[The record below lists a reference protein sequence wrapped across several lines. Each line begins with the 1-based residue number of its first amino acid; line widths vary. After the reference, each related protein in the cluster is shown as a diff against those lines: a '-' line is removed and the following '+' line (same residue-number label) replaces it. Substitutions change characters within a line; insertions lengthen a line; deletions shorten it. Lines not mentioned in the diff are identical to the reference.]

1 MVYWDRVAVGH
12 GKMFAEGMRLKMK
25 VSWEKVEKHVGVLT
39 VEVDAEQV
47 AQALDKA
54 FRKVVMRVNVPGFRR
69 GKVPRRIFEARFGVQ
84 SLYSDAIDILLPE
97 AYRNAVE
104 QSGIEPV
111 DRPEV
116 DVEQFEKDQPF
127 IFKAKVTVKPEVK
140 LGEYKGLEVPA
151 EDTEVTEEELEKEL
165 ERLQHRH
172 AELQVVEGEPAQMG
186 DLVSINYEGM
196 VDGEPF
202 EGGTGEYR
210 SLELGSGRFIPGFE
224 EQIAGMNVGEEKEIH
239 VTFPEDYKEASLA
252 GKPAVFKVRVN
263 EIKRKILP
271 QLDDEFAKDVSE
283 FETLDE
289 FKRDLAEKMKERKA
303 AEAERKREAALVEKA
318 AQNAE
323 VDIPEVM
330 IEREIDRMVHVLENR
345 LRFQGMNLQLYYQL
359 TGRDE
364 ASARAEMREEA
375 QKNVLHRLVL
385 EAIAKAEQL
394 DATEEDLQAELERL
408 AEVYNRS
415 VGDLRDMFSADGYLE
430 ELKSDLR
437 IRKAV
442 KFLVEQSKSA

>member
-1 MVYWDRVAVGH
+1 
-12 GKMFAEGMRLKMK
+12 
-25 VSWEKVEKHVGVLT
+25 
-39 VEVDAEQV
+39 
-47 AQALDKA
+47 
-54 FRKVVMRVNVPGFRR
+54 
-69 GKVPRRIFEARFGVQ
+69 
-84 SLYSDAIDILLPE
+84 
-97 AYRNAVE
+97 
-104 QSGIEPV
+104 
-111 DRPEV
+111 
-116 DVEQFEKDQPF
+116 
-127 IFKAKVTVKPEVK
+127 
-140 LGEYKGLEVPA
+140 
-151 EDTEVTEEELEKEL
+151 
-165 ERLQHRH
+165 
-172 AELQVVEGEPAQMG
+172 
-186 DLVSINYEGM
+186 
-196 VDGEPF
+196 
-202 EGGTGEYR
+202 
-210 SLELGSGRFIPGFE
+210 
-224 EQIAGMNVGEEKEIH
+224 MNVGEEKEIH

-375 QKNVLHRLVL
+375 HKNVLHRLVL
-385 EAIAKAEQL
+385 EAIAKEEGL
-394 DATEEDLQAELERL
+394 EATEEDLQAELERL

>member
-1 MVYWDRVAVGH
+1 MVYWDRAAVWY
-12 GKMFAEGMRLKMK
+12 GKKFAEGKRRKMK
-25 VSWEKVEKHVGVLT
+25 VSWEKVDKHVGVLT
-39 VEVDAEQV
+39 VEVEEEKV

-54 FRKVVMRVNVPGFRR
+54 FRKAVMRVNVPGFRR

-97 AYRNAVE
+97 AYRSAVE

-116 DVEQFEKDQPF
+116 DVEQFEKDRPF

-151 EDTEVTEEELEKEL
+151 EDTEVTEEELAREL
-165 ERLQHRH
+165 ERLQNRH
-172 AELQVVEGEPAQMG
+172 AELRVVEGEPAQKG
-186 DLVSINYEGM
+186 DLVSISYEGK

-202 EGGTGEYR
+202 EGGKGEYR
-210 SLELGSGRFIPGFE
+210 ALELGSGRFIPGFE
-224 EQIAGMNVGEEKEIH
+224 EQIEGMNVGEEKDIH

-252 GKPAVFKVRVN
+252 GKPAVFKVKVS

-271 QLDDEFAKDVSE
+271 PLDDEFAKDISE
-283 FETLDE
+283 FDTLDE

-303 AEAERKREAALVEKA
+303 AEAEGKREAVLVEKA

-323 VDIPEVM
+323 VDIPDVM
-330 IEREIDRMVHVLENR
+330 IEREIDRMVHLLENR

-375 QKNVLHRLVL
+375 RRNVLNRLVL
-385 EAIAKAEQL
+385 EAIAKAEGL
-394 DATEEDLQAELERL
+394 EATEEDLQAELDRL
-408 AEVYNRS
+408 AEVYNRPA
-415 VGDLRDMFSADGYLE
+415 GDLREMFSADGYLE

-442 KFLVEQSKSA
+442 KFLVNHSKTA